1 MPNSARSRIAKP
13 RSFWVVNAPSTTLLL
28 GGRVHS
34 PTHPD
39 ATAMAVRDGVIAW
52 LGSDAVGR
60 ERFPDADVVE
70 LDGGFVAPA
79 FVDSHVHLTATGL
92 TRIGLDLRP
101 AVSRRHCLAMIA
113 DYTAAHPGLPV
124 WGHGWDESFW
134 PDNADNTAVSTTDL
148 DAVLG
153 ERPAYLTRVDAHS
166 ALAST
171 GLRRQIPDLPASAG
185 FSAAGPLSGDAHHR
199 VRAVAHGLLSSDQ
212 RAAAR
217 IAALDAAAAAGIV
230 AVHEC
235 AGPDIG
241 GRGDWRE
248 LHHLDH
254 GVEVI
259 GYWGE
264 PVTSAEQ
271 ARALLTG
278 TGARGLAGDLFVDGA
293 LGSHT
298 AWLHDPYA
306 DAAGC
311 TGSCHLDDEA
321 LRAHLWACTA
331 AGITAGFH
339 VIGDAAVSAVVAALE
354 QVVEHFGVDA
364 VARCGHR
371 LEHLEMV
378 TADQAAKLGSW
389 GVIASMQPGF
399 DALWGGDSGMYA
411 RRLGTERA
419 SRLNPF
425 ALLASQ
431 GVPLAFG
438 SDAPVTGLDP
448 WGTVRAAAHHRTPG
462 SAVSVRAAFAASTRG
477 GWRAAGVHDGVTGTL
492 VPGAA
497 ASYAIWDTGQL
508 AVGTPSDAVQR
519 WSTDPR
525 SRVPPLPRL
534 DPADPL
540 PHCRQTVHRGVVLY
554 G

>member
-1 MPNSARSRIAKP
+1 M
-13 RSFWVVNAPSTTLLL
+13 TTDPTVLLL

-39 ATAMAVRDGVIAW
+39 ATALAVRDGVVAW
-52 LGSDAVGR
+52 LGSDTVGR
-60 ERFPDADVVE
+60 DRFPEAEVVD
-70 LDGGFVAPA
+70 LDGGFVTPA

-92 TRIGLDLRP
+92 TRIGLDLR
-101 AVSRRHCLAMIA
+101 AATSRRHCLQLIA
-113 DYTAAHPGLPV
+113 DYAAAHPGLPV
-124 WGHGWDESFW
+124 WGDGWDDTGW
-134 PDNADNTAVSTTDL
+134 PDGPPDTADL
-148 DAVLG
+148 DAILA

-171 GLRRQIPDLPASAG
+171 ALRRQVPELEQAAG
-185 FSAAGPLSGDAHHR
+185 FATERPLSDTAHHL
-199 VRAVAHGLLSSDQ
+199 VRAAARTLLTGEQ

-217 IAALDAAAAAGIV
+217 TAALDAVAAAGIV

-235 AGPDIG
+235 SGPDIG
-241 GRGDWRE
+241 GLADWLE
-248 LHHLDH
+248 LRAVKH

-264 PVTSAEQ
+264 AVTSAD
-271 ARALLTG
+271 RAKQLIAE

-293 LGSHT
+293 LGSRT

-306 DAAGC
+306 DAPDC
-311 TGSCHLDDEA
+311 TGTCHLDPDA
-321 LRAHLWACTA
+321 IRAHLWACTQ
-331 AGITAGFH
+331 AGVTAGFH
-339 VIGDAAVSAVVAALE
+339 VIGDAAVAAAVAALE
-354 QVVEHFGVDA
+354 QVVEQFGVAA

-378 TADQAAKLGSW
+378 TAEQARKLGAW
-389 GVIASMQPGF
+389 GVIASMQPNF
-399 DALWGGDSGMYA
+399 DALWGGDGGMYA
-411 RRLGTERA
+411 GRLGVERA
-419 SRLNPF
+419 SGLNPF

-438 SDAPVTGLDP
+438 SDAPVTPLDP
-448 WGTVRAAAHHRTPG
+448 WATVRAAAHHRTPG
-462 SAVSVRAAFAASTRG
+462 SAVSVRAAFVAATRG
-477 GWRAAGVHDGVTGTL
+477 GWRAGGVDDGRTGTL
-492 VPGAA
+492 VPGAP
-497 ASYAIWDTGQL
+497 ASYAIWDVGAL
-508 AVGTPSDAVQR
+508 AVATPDDAVQR

-534 DPADPL
+534 DPGDTL
-540 PHCRQTVHRGVVLY
+540 PRCRQTVHRGVVLH